1 MEAKYLTILENVAYT
16 IRPTN
21 AVMQLQLAGEMHEQA
36 RSHPR
41 APGRAEDRD
50 HAGTEGAVARPVRQR
65 AAALQPPLPR
75 KPLGLSHPGTR
86 LWRAE
91 TRDDPAAG

>member
-1 MEAKYLTILENVAYT
+1 MGAKYLTMLENIAYT

-41 APGRAEDRD
+41 APAI
-50 HAGTEGAVARPVRQR
+50 AV
-65 AAALQPPLPR
+65 LQL
-75 KPLGLSHPGTR
+75 
-86 LWRAE
+86 
-91 TRDDPAAG
+91 